1 MVSKSTGLYR
11 PGLAERCEHP
21 AVQCHELRY
30 TQPFAD
36 GPLGE
41 LMPETNEVAVELQH
55 SALEAFLDRS
65 NITVGDLSEKRRL
78 ACLAEHGRAA
88 QNLLSSDGQP
98 DETSEY
104 GIADRCRHLALSGG
118 GDFCHEERVPGSR
131 AVKGDGIQAF
141 ALYKDSDGIDG

>member
-1 MVSKSTGLYR
+1 MSKPTGIDR
-11 PGLAERCEHP
+11 PDLAERRERS

-65 NITVGDLSEKRRL
+65 KITVRDLSEKRRL
-78 ACLAEHGRAA
+78 ARLTEHGRGSE
-88 QNLLSSDGQP
+88 NLLPSDGKP
-98 DETSEY
+98 AKTSEHC
-104 GIADRCRHLALSGG
+104 IADGGRHLALSGG

-141 ALYKDSDGIDG
+141 ALYKNSDGIDG